1 METLEIMVNE
11 LFENK
16 ETMKEIDYI
25 KKDKKTICGFE
36 CYKVKIQTKGVAKR
50 IIEMYVTEQIDLNYK
65 NSWRC
70 YVGYFIYFI
79 KR

>member
-25 KKDKKTICGFE
+25 KNNSSDRKFILEINDKIFDIYSKKDDKLLSLDMKLFNEYKTIYE
-36 CYKVKIQTKGVAKR
+36 
-50 IIEMYVTEQIDLNYK
+50 
-65 NSWRC
+65 
-70 YVGYFIYFI
+70 
-79 KR
+79 